1 MAYLA
6 VFDTNVLV
14 SALLSKNA
22 NASTVRVVESLFS
35 GHLIPVFN
43 DEILAEYEEV
53 LHRSKFRFP
62 EAIVHNLIQA
72 LIQNGISTER
82 VKTDEAVLDPKDV
95 IFYEVVLAKRQ
106 EDAYLI
112 TGNGKH
118 FPRRPF
124 IVTPNE
130 MLEILE
136 ADREREVP

>member
-82 VKTDEAVLDPKDV
+82 VKTDEAVLDTKDV
-95 IFYEVVLAKRQ
+95 IFYEVVLAKCQ